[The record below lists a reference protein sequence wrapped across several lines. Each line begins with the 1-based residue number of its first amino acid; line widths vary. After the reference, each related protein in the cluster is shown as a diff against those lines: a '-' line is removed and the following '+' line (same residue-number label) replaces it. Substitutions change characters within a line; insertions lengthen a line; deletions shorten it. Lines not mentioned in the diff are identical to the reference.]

1 MRFKIDENLPAELA
15 VDLHTLGHEADTV
28 ASEGLAGTDDSAL
41 ISIALREGRV
51 LLTMDKGIANLSRFP
66 VGSHAGIVLFRPD
79 SVGRRAVLEF
89 ARSRFSQLLE
99 MDLRNRLT
107 VVSATQIRVR

>member
-15 VDLHTLGHEADTV
+15 ADLSVLGHEADTV

-51 LLTMDKGIANLSRFP
+51 LLTLDKGIANVNRFP
-66 VGSHAGIVLFRPD
+66 AGSHAGVVLFRPG
-79 SVGRRAVLEF
+79 SAGRRAVLEF
-89 ARSRFSQLLE
+89 ARSRFSHLLG